1 MWDELLTQE
10 IARFAHC
17 DQSAVRKREERLD
30 PVYYRLLKS
39 FVLGSWEGSPDAPS
53 AEMLDADS
61 IMRLSERVVA
71 QAADAGNCVIV
82 GRGSQHFLRSR
93 NDTLR
98 FFLYA
103 SRREKVRRLVSQ
115 GKTETDAVALVNTVD
130 RDRAS
135 FIKKYFRVN
144 WPNRW
149 LYHAMLN
156 TAAGDESVILAIM
169 SFLPPSQCEHAV
181 D

>member
-1 MWDELLTQE
+1 
-10 IARFAHC
+10 
-17 DQSAVRKREERLD
+17 
-30 PVYYRLLKS
+30 
-39 FVLGSWEGSPDAPS
+39 
-53 AEMLDADS
+53 MLDADS

-135 FIKKYFRVN
+135 FIKKYFHVS

-169 SFLPPSQCEHAV
+169 SFLPPSRRAKMP
-181 D
+181 